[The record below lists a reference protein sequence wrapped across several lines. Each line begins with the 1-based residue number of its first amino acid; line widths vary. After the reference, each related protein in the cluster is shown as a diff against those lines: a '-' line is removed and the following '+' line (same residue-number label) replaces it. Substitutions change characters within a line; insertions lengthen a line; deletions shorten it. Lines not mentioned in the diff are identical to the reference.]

1 MGEEDKVVG
10 IFRGGLFGNHV
21 VPTLHPDEAFELV
34 GAIAENVEGVANF
47 CDHFGVILS
56 GVAGGAGWA
65 EVFVEALA
73 APGGFDEK
81 DGSGEVVSKDVA
93 DLKFGSDV
101 GVIAIAGV
109 ADGELA
115 FADFVA
121 GFEGDL
127 DVVALDPIAVAVA
140 KVYHLFFA
148 GGILYR
154 PNEVAFSSVVILRVI
169 HGDDALAFHVGLSGE
184 DEDLDWGQLLF
195 QPRGDFLSPG
205 LTVFFLSESAEVH
218 AFSVLVPVGSG
229 ESIGVRAFEGGAGS
243 PECFLPSPEIG
254 RAGVVGRVVAC
265 LGNEPGSLPFG
276 DAVGLLNELGEVF
289 LVKSAG
295 EGAGGIAL
303 IGVGFTL
310 MP

>member
-1 MGEEDKVVG
+1 M
-10 IFRGGLFGNHV
+10 
-21 VPTLHPDEAFELV
+21 
-34 GAIAENVEGVANF
+34 
-47 CDHFGVILS
+47 
-56 GVAGGAGWA
+56 
-65 EVFVEALA
+65 
-73 APGGFDEK
+73 
-81 DGSGEVVSKDVA
+81 
-93 DLKFGSDV
+93 
-101 GVIAIAGV
+101 
-109 ADGELA
+109 
-115 FADFVA
+115 
-121 GFEGDL
+121 
-127 DVVALDPIAVAVA
+127 
-140 KVYHLFFA
+140 
-148 GGILYR
+148 
-154 PNEVAFSSVVILRVI
+154 I

-205 LTVFFLSESAEVH
+205 LAMVFLSQSAEVH

-265 LGNEPGSLPFG
+265 LRDEPRRLPLG
-276 DAVGLLNELGEVF
+276 DTVGFLNELGEVF